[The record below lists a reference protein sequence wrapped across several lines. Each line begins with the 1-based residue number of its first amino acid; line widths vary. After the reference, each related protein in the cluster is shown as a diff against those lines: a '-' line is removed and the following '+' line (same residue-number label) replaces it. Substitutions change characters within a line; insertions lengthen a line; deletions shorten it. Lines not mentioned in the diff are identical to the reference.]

1 MTKRTIIPENQNNI
15 RAEIVERLKT
25 ARSAAARHTN
35 SIMTAVYWEIG
46 RRIVKSEQSGAAR
59 ANYGD
64 ELIKCLA
71 NDLSN
76 QFGRGFSAHLA
87 WVSLVSGMITR
98 KSSVNGDGLVSESL
112 KGTIFN
118 VTFSGWIVVVK
129 GTLVL
134 MCRLDCSAAERACL
148 QAGWGAEGFAICR
161 RFASH

>member
-64 ELIKCLA
+64 ELIK
-71 NDLSN
+71 
-76 QFGRGFSAHLA
+76 
-87 WVSLVSGMITR
+87 
-98 KSSVNGDGLVSESL
+98 
-112 KGTIFN
+112 
-118 VTFSGWIVVVK
+118 
-129 GTLVL
+129 
-134 MCRLDCSAAERACL
+134 
-148 QAGWGAEGFAICR
+148 
-161 RFASH
+161 